1 MMNTQRKAAPV
12 QEAANQDAL
21 QERSNDTTGQP
32 VKDNKITRVLA
43 LLAAG
48 RSINRLEV
56 LAHGDTVLNSTISTL
71 RNSHGLAISDEWE
84 MHTGPNGSAP
94 VKRYWIPEGAAMEQ
108 AQQLLSHW
116 RARAARKAAKGA

>member
-1 MMNTQRKAAPV
+1 MSTQRKAAPV
-12 QEAANQDAL
+12 QEAANQDAS
-21 QERSNDTTGQP
+21 QEHANDTTGQP

-43 LLAAG
+43 LLVAG

-56 LAHGDTVLNSTISTL
+56 LAHGDTTLNSTISTL
-71 RNSHGLAISDEWE
+71 RNSHCLTIADEWE
-84 MHTGPNGSAP
+84 TYAGCNGSAP

-116 RARAARKAAKGA
+116 RARAARKAAKGG